1 MRRPVFSY
9 VSFPSVP
16 GKDVILNE
24 ECVQKMNGRYFAG
37 RKIEAYLFDGEE
49 RFKKSG
55 PSQTQEDG
63 EEAGETER
71 LADFEKWLMAEGE
84 SN

>member
-1 MRRPVFSY
+1 
-9 VSFPSVP
+9 
-16 GKDVILNE
+16 
-24 ECVQKMNGRYFAG
+24 MNGRYFAG
-37 RKIEAYLFDGEE
+37 RRIEAYVFDGKE

-55 PSQTQEDG
+55 PGQTHEDG
-63 EEAGETER
+63 EAGETER

>member
-1 MRRPVFSY
+1 MMNVR
-9 VSFPSVP
+9 
-16 GKDVILNE
+16 
-24 ECVQKMNGRYFAG
+24 QKMNGRYFAG
-37 RKIEAYLFDGEE
+37 RKIEASLFDGEE

-55 PSQTQEDG
+55 AGQMQEDG
-63 EEAGETER
+63 EEAGENER